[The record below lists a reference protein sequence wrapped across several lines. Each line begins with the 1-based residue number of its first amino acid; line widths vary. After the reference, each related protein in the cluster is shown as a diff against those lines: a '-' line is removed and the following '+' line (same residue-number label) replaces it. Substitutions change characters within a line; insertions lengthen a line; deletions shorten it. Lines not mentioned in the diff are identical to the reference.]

1 MDLLAI
7 RYRYEAP
14 EATQRDAH
22 RPAHREWLR
31 GQLADGI
38 VVSAGAFGDGSGA
51 LILLDAAIAGGIDGA
66 RALLEGDPFVVEG
79 LAHDI
84 EVAEWSP
91 VMGAFSDPA

>member
-1 MDLLAI
+1 MDLLAV
-7 RYRYEAP
+7 RYTYEAS
-14 EATQRDAH
+14 EATQRDEH

-31 GQLADGI
+31 DRLADGI

-51 LILLDAAIAGGIDGA
+51 LILLDAERADGPTGA

-84 EVAEWSP
+84 AVTEWSP